1 MKDILDSVDK
11 LPDELIKVIY
21 DFLPRFILANLS
33 KKNYIKYHLYI
44 SKRIINYD
52 SFIRSCIRNENDMV
66 FYYNVIENNKKWLN
80 KKKYIYNNNIF
91 ANYGF
96 FLMHFCIEQKAD
108 KCKNILCDFWEQ
120 HGLCQNR
127 HKKIVSKHIRWRK

>member
-1 MKDILDSVDK
+1 MIKIYMKDILDSVDK

-80 KKKYIYNNNIF
+80 KKKYI
-91 ANYGF
+91 
-96 FLMHFCIEQKAD
+96 
-108 KCKNILCDFWEQ
+108 
-120 HGLCQNR
+120 
-127 HKKIVSKHIRWRK
+127 